1 MMTCKTRFHGQV
13 SFRPQDVLELSAG
26 LFGFAGETQFLLLGV
41 PSSRPIVF
49 LQSIRSPKLCFISLP
64 VQIIDSN
71 YTLSMTSADLHLMGY
86 SKSSPPRLGED
97 VLCLALLTIRGKEIT
112 TANLMAPI
120 VIDIRAHRG
129 MQALMKGAH
138 SHQHPFL
145 VEESQFT
152 C

>member
-26 LFGFAGETQFLLLGV
+26 LFGFADETQFLLLGV

-71 YTLSMTSADLHLMGY
+71 YALSLTSADLQLMGY
-86 SKSSPPRLGED
+86 SKSSPPRLGKD
-97 VLCLALLTIRGKEIT
+97 VLCLALLTIRTKEVT

-129 MQALMKGAH
+129 MQALVKRAY